1 MPAVHSGSRLAPLF
15 FAASNIAAAASMDA
29 FAASEAA
36 AAVST
41 ETVPAGRSAPGF
53 SKESPPGFITPASG
67 FGKASAPRFTGPFPG
82 FGEASAP
89 RLTGPAPGFGEASAP
104 RFTGLPSGEAW
115 FSEITAARRLITV
128 PHQAHRILSF
138 SECDSLGPPQAGQ
151 KNFIAISFPDR
162 LSPTGYF

>member
-1 MPAVHSGSRLAPLF
+1 
-15 FAASNIAAAASMDA
+15 MDA

-82 FGEASAP
+82 FGEASV
-89 RLTGPAPGFGEASAP
+89 S
-104 RFTGLPSGEAW
+104 
-115 FSEITAARRLITV
+115 
-128 PHQAHRILSF
+128 
-138 SECDSLGPPQAGQ
+138 
-151 KNFIAISFPDR
+151 
-162 LSPTGYF
+162 